1 MLNTVYQLTAPRRI
15 EVAIVDESVTPETL
29 IVRPRLLSICHA
41 DERYYQGTRPPEVLA
56 QKLPMALIHEGF
68 GEIVMDNTGTYEP
81 GDAVVMIPN
90 IPCEQDDQV
99 AENYLRS
106 SRFRGSTADGFMQEL
121 VFTTVDRVVAVPRN
135 VDPYVASFTE
145 LVSVSMHA
153 ISRFR
158 RFSHARCERIGI
170 WGDGNLGY
178 ITALLLKKI
187 IPEAELIIFGLNDYK
202 LADFTFADKTY
213 ITSQIPSDLR
223 IDHAFECVGGVGCMS
238 AIDQVIDFIRPEGT
252 LSLMGVSENPVP
264 IDTRMVLEKGLR
276 LFGSSRSGR
285 EDFEATLELYQSD
298 PSVVAYLQRLIGQI
312 VPVSS
317 ISDINDAFE
326 LDQKKAAGKTI
337 MEWRV

>member
-1 MLNTVYQLTAPRRI
+1 MLNTVYRLVAPRRI
-15 EVAIVDESVTPETL
+15 EVAIVDEPVVPGTL
-29 IVRPRLLSICHA
+29 VVRPRLLSICHA

-68 GEIVMDNTGTYEP
+68 GEVVLDTTGTYSS

-90 IPCEQDDQV
+90 IPVAGDEFI

-106 SRFRGSTADGFMQEL
+106 SKFRGSTTDGFMQEL
-121 VFTTVDRVVAVPRN
+121 IFTTPDRVVRVPDG

-153 ISRFR
+153 ISRFMNL
-158 RFSHARCERIGI
+158 SHARHESVGV

-178 ITALLLKKI
+178 ITALLFKKMM
-187 IPEAELIIFGLNDYK
+187 PDTKLYIFGPNENK
-202 LADFTFADKTY
+202 LSDFTFADATY

-223 IDHAFECVGGVGCMS
+223 IDHAFECVGGIGCAS
-238 AIDQVIDFIRPEGT
+238 AIDQVIDKIQPEGT

-264 IDTRMVLEKGLR
+264 INTRMVLEKGLR

-285 EDFEATLELYQSD
+285 EDFEKTIDLYKSD
-298 PSVVAYLQRLIGQI
+298 PSVVAYLQQLIGQI
-312 VPVSS
+312 VTVSD
-317 ISDINDAFE
+317 ISDISEAFE

-337 MEWRV
+337 MEWQV